1 MWASCNKDKTL
12 ERMAVMAYRQVQ
24 HDISKPESS
33 FKKKMKIL
41 TIKFWGTLGPPWP
54 TPNITE
60 EGSEGARLGS
70 SAFYCDKELMN
81 PRPPPSLRNLWQFI
95 VAEQPVFIDT
105 TTCKLPM

>member
-1 MWASCNKDKTL
+1 MTFPNLKAAL
-12 ERMAVMAYRQVQ
+12 
-24 HDISKPESS
+24 
-33 FKKKMKIL
+33 KKKMKIL

-81 PRPPPSLRNLWQFI
+81 PRPPLTEEPLAIHCGR
-95 VAEQPVFIDT
+95 ATTVFIDT

>member
-81 PRPPPSLRNLWQFI
+81 PRPPP
-95 VAEQPVFIDT
+95 PH
-105 TTCKLPM
+105 